1 MNQAIIIIGQVIITL
16 KMLLRIWSMKLNL
29 PWKSLAEKKIKNKIE
44 QLLLKHKQ
52 GNDIHEHWKQHKA
65 HKFVLNL
72 SQGLDLRSL
81 NKHVSLQTLP
91 VYYTWKNVRKQGKNN
106 KLKTITPTW
115 NDEFELPNGYSVSY
129 IQGFIEYIMKKHK
142 TFTAISPIH
151 VYINRV
157 NHKLV
162 FTIKDEYKLELLTP
176 ETMKLFDST
185 KKLID
190 KPKNGENM
198 LSLEGGEVV
207 LV

>member
-1 MNQAIIIIGQVIITL
+1 M
-16 KMLLRIWSMKLNL
+16 S
-29 PWKSLAEKKIKNKIE
+29 
-44 QLLLKHKQ
+44 
-52 GNDIHEHWKQHKA
+52 D
-65 HKFVLNL
+65 
-72 SQGLDLRSL
+72 
-81 NKHVSLQTLP
+81 
-91 VYYTWKNVRKQGKNN
+91 
-106 KLKTITPTW
+106 
-115 NDEFELPNGYSVSY
+115 
-129 IQGFIEYIMKKHK
+129 IQGYIEYIMKKHK

>member
-1 MNQAIIIIGQVIITL
+1 
-16 KMLLRIWSMKLNL
+16 MKLNL

-115 NDEFELPNGYSVSY
+115 NDEFELPNGYSVSD
-129 IQGFIEYIMKKHK
+129 I
-142 TFTAISPIH
+142 
-151 VYINRV
+151 